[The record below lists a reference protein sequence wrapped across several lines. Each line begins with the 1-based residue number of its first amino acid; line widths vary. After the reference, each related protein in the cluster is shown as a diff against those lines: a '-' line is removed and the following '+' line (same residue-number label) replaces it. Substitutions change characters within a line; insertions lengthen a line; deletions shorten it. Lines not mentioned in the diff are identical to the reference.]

1 MSQTVKRRSVLK
13 ALASAPLV
21 SLLPGLSIAA
31 SPTTQPN
38 RFVLVILRGA
48 LDGLAAVQPAG
59 DPDLAQWR
67 QSLLVP
73 EAQLLPLDG
82 FFGLHPALKSLHALY
97 QASQLEVFHAIA
109 TPYRARSHFDA
120 QNVLETGGVV
130 PDPGADGWLNRLVG
144 WVHAADP
151 AAMAVGQV
159 MPKVLQG
166 PFPAGSWT
174 PAKLP
179 VVQGST
185 LERLQRLY
193 AMDTFLDSRLQ
204 QALQIKALVAA
215 ESINTSAAGQS
226 NFATLA
232 GAAASFLRQDVGPA
246 IAVLELGGWDT
257 HANQGAAQGTL
268 AQQLAQLDSGLDRLR
283 RGLGARWQTTQV
295 LVVTEFGRTVAVNGS
310 GGTDH
315 GTASVAFRLGGS
327 VAGGKVRADWP
338 GLKREQL
345 YEQRDLR
352 PTLDLRQLYQE
363 AALHLT
369 GQALLLS

>member
-1 MSQTVKRRSVLK
+1 MSSTAKRRSVLK
-13 ALASAPLV
+13 ALAGAPLV

-31 SPTTQPN
+31 GQTTQPN

-73 EAQLLPLDG
+73 EAQLLSLDG

-97 QASQLEVFHAIA
+97 QASQLEVFHAVA

-120 QNVLETGGVV
+120 QNVLETGLLE
-130 PDPGADGWLNRLVG
+130 PDPGADGWLNRLAG
-144 WVHAADP
+144 WVAAAEP
-151 AAMAVGQV
+151 AAMAIGQV

-174 PAKLP
+174 PDKLP
-179 VVQGST
+179 PLQSST

-193 AMDTFLDSRLQ
+193 ARDAFLDSRLQ
-204 QALQIKALVAA
+204 QALQIRTLVDA
-215 ESINTSAAGQS
+215 ETMAAGNGQA

-232 GAAASFLRQDVGPA
+232 AAAASFLRQDIGPA

-268 AQQLAQLDSGLDRLR
+268 AQQLTQLDTGLDRLR
-283 RGLGARWQTTQV
+283 RGLGARWKTTQV

-327 VAGGKVRADWP
+327 VAGGTVRADWP
-338 GLKREQL
+338 GLKPEQL
-345 YEQRDLR
+345 HEQRDLR
-352 PTLDLRQLYQE
+352 PTLDMRRLYE
-363 AALHLT
+363 DAALHLT
-369 GQALLLS
+369 GQALYLA